1 MSDDR
6 RNPYVLLGLPY
17 GASIAEARRAFARRA
32 RDARWGDH
40 DVVDVADLEWALARI
55 ELEQV
60 DAAAAFGTYRVPADA
75 SVLRPPAGF
84 GLLAPAPRA
93 ASRRSPTTPDD
104 ERAVV
109 FDAAR
114 LDAAQH
120 LLDRTAA
127 ATGKRLERATEEP
140 AITVTVT
147 TPPIRRRGWAPVVL
161 VGVAAAAVLAIAG
174 ISSLG
179 GNDDEDVAAATTTPA
194 SVATTST
201 TSTTAAPTTTESFRS
216 APTLGETIEFG
227 GIEIT
232 PSEPLDGF
240 GHLCLI
246 FTIDGDV
253 PLGFVRDQVTL
264 ISGGLVYDA
273 ALGVTTGR
281 ALNTD
286 VFGDP
291 APATREI
298 CFPVEGWQ
306 DRNTDLVYASQLGN
320 YRWNIGT

>member
-17 GASIAEARRAFARRA
+17 GATLTEARRAFARRA

-40 DVVDVADLEWALARI
+40 DVIDAADLEWALARI
-55 ELEQV
+55 ELEHI

-75 SVLRPPAGF
+75 SVLRSPAGF
-84 GLLAPAPRA
+84 GLIAPAPRA

-104 ERAVV
+104 ERSVV

-127 ATGKRLERATEEP
+127 ATGRRLERVTEESP
-140 AITVTVT
+140 VVATVAV
-147 TPPIRRRGWAPVVL
+147 PPMRRRGWLPVVL
-161 VGVAAAAVLAIAG
+161 VGAAAAAVLAIAG

-179 GNDDEDVAAATTTPA
+179 GGDDAAAVTTTTMATTTTTAPA
-194 SVATTST
+194 TST
-201 TSTTAAPTTTESFRS
+201 TTAVTIAVFGGEPG
-216 APTLGETIEFG
+216 LGEPIEFG
-227 GIEIT
+227 GIEVT
-232 PSEPLDGF
+232 PSDPLDGF
-240 GHLCLI
+240 GHLCMI

-253 PLGFVRDQVTL
+253 PLGFIRDQVTL
-264 ISGGLVYDA
+264 ISGGVAFEA
-273 ALGVTTGR
+273 ALGITTGR
-281 ALNTD
+281 TPNTD

-291 APATREI
+291 APAQREI
-298 CFPVEGWQ
+298 CFAVEGWQ
-306 DRNTDLVYASQLGN
+306 ERNTDLVYATQVGN
-320 YRWNIGT
+320 YRWSIGT